1 MNKIEKQRR
10 KNNLLDGAITII
22 GGMIGLTLLT
32 LLVTLLCS
40 SCGSSQSV
48 CSAYKVRAKTE
59 RTKVTSRASDPKPLR
74 KAYVMVP
81 NGVR

>member
-10 KNNLLDGAITII
+10 KADLRDGAITIL
-22 GGMIGLTLLT
+22 GGMIGLTVLA
-32 LLVTLLCS
+32 LLVSFLCT
-40 SCGSSQSV
+40 SCGSTQSV
-48 CSAYKVRAKTE
+48 CPAYKVKAKTE

-81 NGVR
+81 NGAR